1 MLGFLIG
8 PILWGPLSEHYGR
21 RPIALIPL
29 TLFIAT
35 QIGCALAP
43 NTATLLIFRF
53 LGGVFA
59 ASPFSNS
66 GSVLSLLFA
75 SILKSL
81 LSIFSNRG
89 VLADVVTIEGRGK
102 AMAIFTVCPFT
113 GPVVAPI
120 ISGWMDVAGVN
131 WRWVFWF
138 QTMFAGFCLF
148 LVVVASPE
156 TYA

>member
-1 MLGFLIG
+1 M
-8 PILWGPLSEHYGR
+8 
-21 RPIALIPL
+21 
-29 TLFIAT
+29 
-35 QIGCALAP
+35 
-43 NTATLLIFRF
+43 
-53 LGGVFA
+53 
-59 ASPFSNS
+59 
-66 GSVLSLLFA
+66 
-75 SILKSL
+75 
-81 LSIFSNRG
+81 
-89 VLADVVTIEGRGK
+89 ADVVTIAGRGK
-102 AMAIFTVCPFT
+102 TMAIFTVCPFT